1 MKTELTFN
9 ATIDKKEKAKIIFD
23 NRNYFD
29 FMIGKNLRTKEKF
42 RLKLQIARRK
52 EVRHKT
58 SYWWGCAIR

>member
-29 FMIGKNLRTKEKF
+29 FMIGKKFKDKEKVSVKVAN
-42 RLKLQIARRK
+42 RQKKRSPAQN
-52 EVRHKT
+52 